1 MIITKEETGIL
12 DCCNELTME
21 SLTQNLGVVETLN
34 ARGTKYDGGKLPL
47 NLLSTTALY
56 ETAKVLAHG
65 AKKYG
70 VNNWRQGIEWS
81 RVIAAALRHLTA
93 FNNGDN
99 FDTESGLSHLSHAAC
114 CIMFLQE
121 YVQTHPQLDD
131 RYKGNNESKNSTM
144 GFRNY

>member
-12 DCCNELTME
+12 DCCNALTME